1 MGLLKQQQ
9 LYIHVYKFMLSPEQ
23 RALYRS
29 QLIAYYFNKQKNKDE
44 NTMAKIRR
52 QIVNQDDKALT
63 DNYNLI
69 PDMPK

>member
-1 MGLLKQQQ
+1 
-9 LYIHVYKFMLSPEQ
+9 MLRPEQ